1 MSTSMPEF
9 EMPAAVEVPPRPE
22 TAPAPQRTV
31 RPAHTAEPDA
41 SDALD
46 APRRS
51 GLGWRHLLVAG
62 IIGAVVGAAIPGG
75 IQIVERA
82 AASADDASLR
92 AVAMEYLTAIAE
104 GRAGDATEM
113 VPLTGSDE
121 GTVDAVLRSA
131 DPIDDLEVRLVQID
145 GDIGSVE
152 VRFSAKGRDAART
165 LEAERT
171 FGLWRLTT
179 SLAEPLLVASPDSR
193 IAVRIG
199 GVALPTGRG
208 VNLYPGAY
216 AIDEDAGPLVTARS
230 EPFVIDGDPATRPEV
245 YVESVLLPEVEERV
259 RELGRAVVAACQAG
273 PDCTVQPE
281 AELIDQGTYVY
292 GLSDDAVDVSVQLM
306 AGAEMNAQ
314 WFEVRVRIVTDESGA
329 PEEWLC
335 TTIDSYATPSE
346 PCPSP

>member
-1 MSTSMPEF
+1 MPEF
-9 EMPAAVEVPPRPE
+9 EMPAEVEAPPRPG
-22 TAPAPQRTV
+22 TPPAPQRTV

-51 GLGWRHLLVAG
+51 GLSWRHLLVAG

-75 IQIVERA
+75 IQVVERA
-82 AASADDASLR
+82 AASADEDSLR
-92 AVAMEYLTAIAE
+92 TVAMEYLTAIAE

-113 VPLTGSDE
+113 VPLRRSDE
-121 GTVDAVLRSA
+121 GTADAVLQSA

-152 VRFSAKGRDAART
+152 VRYRAKRNDTART

-171 FGLWRLTT
+171 FGVWRLTT
-179 SLAEPLLVASPDSR
+179 PLVEPLFVASDSR

-208 VNLYPGAY
+208 VDLYPGAY
-216 AIDEDAGPLVTARS
+216 AIDDDAGPLVTARS

-245 YVESVLLPEVEERV
+245 YVESVLLPEVEERA
-259 RELGRAVVAACQAG
+259 REAARAVMAACQAG
-273 PDCTVQPE
+273 PDCTVPPD
-281 AELIDQGTYVY
+281 AELVEQGTYVY
-292 GLSDDAVDVSVQLM
+292 GFSDDAVDVSVQLM
-306 AGAEMNAQ
+306 SGAEMNAQ
-314 WFEVRVRIVTDESGA
+314 WFEVRVRIVTDETGA
-329 PEEWLC
+329 PQEWLC
-335 TTIDSYATPSE
+335 TSMDSYETPRE